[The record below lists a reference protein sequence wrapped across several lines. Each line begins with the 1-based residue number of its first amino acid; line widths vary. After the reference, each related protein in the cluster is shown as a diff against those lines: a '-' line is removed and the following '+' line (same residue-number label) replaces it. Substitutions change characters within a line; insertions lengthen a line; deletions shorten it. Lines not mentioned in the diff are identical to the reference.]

1 MPDPIDAP
9 AAPSAPTVPA
19 ALPVPDPA
27 HDPLA
32 VLVSTRQ
39 VLARARSVTIDAAR
53 VGQVAADLATAWT
66 GPPAWEASLHH
77 VDPDAPWK
85 TATWTLVLDALNFC
99 FWSDDPAPERRWAV
113 RWRGERY
120 EGYWALA
127 ASLSRAVEEGVPLF
141 DHEWLAT
148 VSDERAASIFRPD
161 DQRPG
166 TGTIP
171 LLDHRAAHLR
181 EVGLGLGRWVGDTP
195 SIPPVVSLIAA
206 AHRSAPAL
214 ARLVIET
221 FPSFRDETTYAGQ
234 PVYLYKR
241 AQIFAAD
248 LAGALG
254 GTGLGQFFDLEDLTV
269 FADYKVPQVLRRFG
283 ILRYDEALATRIAR
297 HEHLAPGSPAEVE
310 IRAATVWGCE
320 LLRRAMAGLGISLHA
335 YELDWTLW
343 VAGQYLP
350 PATEPYHRTRTIFY

>member
-1 MPDPIDAP
+1 MKPEPIDAP
-9 AAPSAPTVPA
+9 TTPA
-19 ALPVPDPA
+19 TLPLPDPA

-39 VLARARSVTIDAAR
+39 VMARARSVTIDAAR
-53 VGQVAADLATAWT
+53 VRQVAADLAADWT
-66 GPPAWEASLHH
+66 GPPAWEPSLHH
-77 VDPDAPWK
+77 VDPAAPWK

-99 FWSDDPAPERRWAV
+99 FWSDDPAPDHRWAV

-127 ASLSRAVEEGVPLF
+127 ASLSRAVAEGVPLF
-141 DHEWLAT
+141 DHDWLAVVT
-148 VSDERAASIFRPD
+148 DDQVASIFRPD
-161 DQRPG
+161 EERPE
-166 TGTIP
+166 TEPIP
-171 LLDHRAAHLR
+171 LLDRRAAHLR
-181 EVGLGLGRWVGDTP
+181 EVGLGLGRLAWDALDV
-195 SIPPVVSLIAA
+195 PPIVSLITAA
-206 AHRSAPAL
+206 RRSAPAL
-214 ARLVIET
+214 ARMVIET

-241 AQIFAAD
+241 AQIFVAD
-248 LAGALG
+248 LAGALA
-254 GTGLGQFFDLEDLTV
+254 GTGLGHFDDLSDLTV

-283 ILRYDEALATRIAR
+283 ILRYDDALAARIAR
-297 HEHLAPGSPAEVE
+297 HAHLAPGSPEEVE
-310 IRAATVWGCE
+310 IRAATVWGCK
-320 LLRRAMAGLGISLHA
+320 LLRQAMAGLGITLHA